1 MKEIV
6 LIFFIL
12 LFAIFV
18 AIGGNKAQ
26 FSSLAKDS
34 LQNLST
40 KKETNKDH
48 DKSVHIPGYDELP
61 LLPRRPNRKNTHVKF
76 AEVKHQ
82 RIFDKETPPTNF
94 VEEGLA
100 KV

>member
-12 LFAIFV
+12 LFAIL
-18 AIGGNKAQ
+18 AALGGNKAR
-26 FSSLAKDS
+26 FSILPESIEH
-34 LQNLST
+34 
-40 KKETNKDH
+40 KKGNDKDH
-48 DKSVHIPGYDELP
+48 DKSIHIPGYDELP
-61 LLPRRPNRKNTHVKF
+61 LLPRRPNKKNTHVKF

-82 RIFDKETPPTNF
+82 RIYDKETPPTNF
-94 VEEGLA
+94 VEEGIA